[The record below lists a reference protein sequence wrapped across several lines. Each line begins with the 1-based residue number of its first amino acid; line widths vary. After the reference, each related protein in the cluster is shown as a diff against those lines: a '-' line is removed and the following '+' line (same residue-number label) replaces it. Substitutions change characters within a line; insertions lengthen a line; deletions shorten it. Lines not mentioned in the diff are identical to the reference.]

1 MTQFYTEAEAC
12 AAAKGCVMGAVSEM
26 KLKSVDRSGHLP
38 SRVTGKDGKT
48 YPARRPR
55 PERQPAN
62 NHGKLDKSLERE
74 GRLRLPA
81 TCFLTSS

>member
-38 SRVTGKDGKT
+38 SRVTGKDGKS
-48 YPARRPR
+48 YPAARPSR
-55 PERQPAN
+55 A
-62 NHGKLDKSLERE
+62 
-74 GRLRLPA
+74 
-81 TCFLTSS
+81 